1 MPQSGRLYG
10 VIRAIGCKVWIA
22 TITQDEMAWWR
33 VIASQ
38 VNQTISQDACIMHA
52 SWEAH
57 KGVNE
62 ATLMVT
68 DCLQHHGWIQLPVH
82 VVLTI
87 RAARTFNSDVGPVD
101 GPSCFGK
108 SRVPC
113 QQGKPFPHGLDL
125 LITHRLL
132 QRPPHRTPHQTHQQ
146 TADLMLQNL

>member
-1 MPQSGRLYG
+1 MSVIPLLCNASEWPLLWCDKGHRL
-10 VIRAIGCKVWIA
+10 CKAWIA
-22 TITQDEMAWWR
+22 TITQDEIAGWR

-82 VVLTI
+82 EVLTI
-87 RAARTFNSDVGPVD
+87 RAARTFNLDVGPVD
-101 GPSCFGK
+101 GPS
-108 SRVPC
+108 
-113 QQGKPFPHGLDL
+113 
-125 LITHRLL
+125 
-132 QRPPHRTPHQTHQQ
+132 
-146 TADLMLQNL
+146 